1 MLFRSGNQMLAA
13 MALTLGTVIL
23 FKMKKEKYVWVT
35 ILPTVFLVVTSMIA
49 GWQKIFHTNPKIG
62 FLAQANKFSDA
73 IARGEVLKPAKSLAE
88 MQTIVLSNQINAAL
102 CAFFM
107 VVLVVMIFASIGA
120 VRRALA
126 SNKPTVNEAPAEYAD
141 VVSETVATARVSGES
156 S

>member
-1 MLFRSGNQMLAA
+1 LAKDFPHQSKNR
-13 MALTLGTVIL
+13 L
-23 FKMKKEKYVWVT
+23 
-35 ILPTVFLVVTSMIA
+35 
-49 GWQKIFHTNPKIG
+49 
-62 FLAQANKFSDA
+62 LAQANKFSDA